1 MSEEKTNGLTTL
13 FDRAASLGPVEIIGI
28 GTNERPVD
36 VASVPK
42 GRDLISLK
50 KHLDEYL
57 PVPERRVGVATLQ
70 DLASFVAWINR
81 HKDTDS
87 VLRCA
92 LDPKAPTLHAVIDY
106 HQQGPAVAPGPD
118 GRARWCRFGATYA
131 LPLDKR
137 WQAWTGISGKALSQ
151 MEFAA
156 FLEDHVL
163 DLISPRTSADVEGSL
178 IDNAPP
184 EVQRFLSLHGGRC
197 GEPADVVALSKGLEV
212 YADSKVSEK
221 VNLQTGETQFTFE
234 EKHRGAPD
242 AVVVPQIFLIAIPVF
257 NLSDAFYRVP
267 VRLRY
272 RVVENKLLWFPT
284 LWQAEEVFDKA
295 VRDAAEV
302 AQDKTDLP
310 LFYGTTL

>member
-1 MSEEKTNGLTTL
+1 MSEENLTVL
-13 FDRAASLGPVEIIGI
+13 FDRATSLGPVEMIEI
-28 GTNERPVD
+28 GTDALPVAIAT
-36 VASVPK
+36 VPEGRTLESV
-42 GRDLISLK
+42 K
-50 KHLDEYL
+50 KFLDEYL
-57 PVPERRVGVATLQ
+57 PTPERRVGIATLQ
-70 DLASFVAWINR
+70 DIASFIAWTNR
-81 HKDTDS
+81 HKNTDS
-87 VLRCA
+87 VLRCL
-92 LDPKAPTLHAVIDY
+92 LDPKAPSLHAVIDY
-106 HQQGPAVAPGPD
+106 HQQGPALAPGPD
-118 GRARWCRFGATYA
+118 GRARWCRFGATYP

-137 WQAWTGISGKALSQ
+137 WQEWTAISGQPLSQ
-151 MEFAA
+151 TKFAA
-156 FLEDHVL
+156 FLEDHIL
-163 DLISPRTSADVEGSL
+163 DLISPTNSQDGEGRPS
-178 IDNAPP
+178 DTAPP
-184 EVQRFLSLHGGRC
+184 EVRRFLAMNGGRC

-212 YADSKVSEK
+212 YADTKVSEK
-221 VNLQTGETQFTFE
+221 VNLQSGETQFTFE